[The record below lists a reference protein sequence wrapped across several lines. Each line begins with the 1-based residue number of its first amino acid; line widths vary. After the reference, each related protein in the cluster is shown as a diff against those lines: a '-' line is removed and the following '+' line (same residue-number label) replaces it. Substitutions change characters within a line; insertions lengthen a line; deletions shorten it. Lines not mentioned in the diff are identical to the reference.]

1 MHADELKQN
10 FTKRYVLAILLIA
23 LLSSAAFYIL
33 HFALSF
39 SDSSAVVINI
49 SGQQRML
56 SQRIV
61 SQSQQYYFYSFDKKS
76 EKEVQEI
83 RSALYESMEEMRDAN
98 ERLSS
103 GKLSNGSNVEISN
116 EIRELYFGQI
126 QLKIKI
132 DEYLTLVDCLLHTK
146 TKQEA
151 EVILETLI
159 LSSDAIL
166 PFLNTVVAQY
176 QHESEERLTMI
187 YNLEFTAWMLT
198 LFVLMLEVI
207 FIFQPMGNKIRELFQ
222 KVVWNRHNLLQEIE
236 IRTLS
241 LEQANEKLAHLASHD
256 PLTGL
261 KNRLNLEEELAGLI
275 KHYKIHHLPYA
286 VVMLDID
293 WFKKINDTYGHDAGD
308 FVLCELSEIFLTSVR
323 PQDSVYR
330 AGGEEFVIVF
340 NRITQEQAVNKS
352 EKIRQRIQE
361 HRFVYN
367 EHEFDITISAGVYHP
382 DIIEIDTIQE
392 VLKLA
397 DNALY
402 EAKRSGRNKIV
413 AVHKELLEVP

>member
-1 MHADELKQN
+1 MYADELKQN
-10 FTKRYVLAILLIA
+10 FTKRYIFAILLIA
-23 LLSSAAFYIL
+23 FLSSAAFFIL
-33 HFALSF
+33 HIALKV
-39 SDSSAVVINI
+39 SDSSALLINI
-49 SGQQRML
+49 SGKQRML

-61 SQSQQYYFYSFDKKS
+61 SQSQQYYFYSFDQKS
-76 EKEVQEI
+76 EEVQAIE
-83 RSALYESMEEMRDAN
+83 SALYESMEEMRDAN

-103 GKLSNGSNVEISN
+103 GKLSNGSTIEVSK

-126 QLKIKI
+126 QLKVQV
-132 DEYLTLVDCLLHTK
+132 DAYLRLVDRLLHAK
-146 TKQEA
+146 TKREA
-151 EVILETLI
+151 EIILETLI

-176 QHESEERLTMI
+176 QYESEERLTMI
-187 YNLEFTAWMLT
+187 YNLELTAWMLT
-198 LFVLMLEVI
+198 LCVLMLEVI

-241 LEQANEKLAHLASHD
+241 LEQANVKLAHLASHD

-340 NRITQEQAVNKS
+340 NRITQEQALNKS

-361 HRFVYN
+361 HSFVYN

-413 AVHKELLEVP
+413 AVHKSFLEVP

>member
-10 FTKRYVLAILLIA
+10 FTQRYALAILLIA

-33 HFALSF
+33 HCALKF
-39 SDSSAVVINI
+39 SDSSALVLNI

-61 SQSQQYYFYSFDKKS
+61 SQSQQYYFYTFNKKL
-76 EKEVQEI
+76 EKEVQTI
-83 RSALYESMEEMRDAN
+83 KSDLYASMEEMRDAN

-103 GKLSNGSNVEISN
+103 GKLSNGNNVEISN
-116 EIRELYFGQI
+116 EIQELYFGKI
-126 QLKIKI
+126 QLKIQI
-132 DEYLTLVDCLLHTK
+132 DEYLTLVDCLLHAK
-146 TKQEA
+146 SKQEA
-151 EVILETLI
+151 EVVLDAII

-166 PFLNTVVAQY
+166 PYLNTVVAQY
-176 QHESEERLTMI
+176 QLESEEQLAMI
-187 YNLEFTAWMLT
+187 YNLEFTAWILT
-198 LFVLMLEVI
+198 FFVLMLEVI
-207 FIFQPMGNKIRELFQ
+207 FIFQPMANKIRELFQ

-241 LEQANEKLAHLASHD
+241 LEQANEKLSHLASHD

-261 KNRLNLEEELAGLI
+261 KNRLNLEEELAGLM
-275 KHYKIHHLPYA
+275 KHHKIHRLPYA

-308 FVLCELSEIFLTSVR
+308 FVLCELSKIFLTSVR

-340 NRITQEQAVNKS
+340 NRITKEQAFDKS
-352 EKIRQRIQE
+352 EKIRQTIQD
-361 HRFVYN
+361 HPFIYN
-367 EHEFDITISAGVYHP
+367 EHEFDVTISAGVYHP
-382 DIIEIDTIQE
+382 DIIEIDTLQE

-413 AVHKELLEVP
+413 AVHEDFLEVR